1 MAHKKRCGAGF
12 SSVRKPHETAEREGI
27 FMETVSK
34 NKKFIEFIITTA
46 VIFLIG
52 LVFSFAGINAV
63 TGDHGF
69 PALITFI
76 LAFMPIIL
84 VMIGML
90 GFGLPGIRVAPAA
103 FVLAVLLSFTYFIN
117 KELGFGGEASAVWGQ
132 TYSGLKSAFFIV
144 GLIFF
149 SFLILDMMQHSGAM
163 DIVKNAI
170 ATISPDRR
178 VQLILI
184 GLFVPIFMEG
194 AAGAGTPAA
203 IAGPFLVGLGFDP
216 VLAVV
221 VALMSDGVCT
231 SFGGS
236 GLTTMGGGADLVSA
250 GVSTTD
256 LNFAA
261 AGMFHMIGILVM
273 PFLILFL
280 AYGKKA
286 FKGKGIVAYALYS
299 GICGGLLMFL
309 FSNIIGGF
317 VTDMGVGVV
326 GIIFAVIGT
335 KIFKIETPEEYFYQ
349 VEKKDEKPK
358 YSVVQALSPYI
369 FILVMFPIILTG
381 SKYIFLTNPDGSKIA
396 LWNWISGKVT
406 YNGWIDILLF
416 IVSILSIFSLRYGF
430 KTYCWSFKR
439 SLRRVLTV
447 FIIMASLYSVANIMK
462 ITYDNATSMSMIKI
476 LAYDISNVAGVLY
489 PAAAVLIGAIGAFIT
504 GTNLGANQLFA
515 TMHMAAAENIGINQI
530 MTFASNNAGGSLG
543 NMICPNNVTAA
554 CATVGLI
561 GQENKVMRRVVVM
574 FIITCLLY
582 MVLSLLYVYVI
593 FPNVMVDSVHLF

>member
-1 MAHKKRCGAGF
+1 MPDLRLC
-12 SSVRKPHETAEREGI
+12 RTCRLYLQRTQERGVYF
-27 FMETVSK
+27 FMESS
-34 NKKFIEFIITTA
+34 NKRFIGFIITTA

-52 LVFSFAGINAV
+52 LIFSFAGINGV
-63 TGDHGF
+63 TGTQGF
-69 PALITFI
+69 AALITFI

-90 GFGLPGIRVAPAA
+90 GFSLPGIKVAPAA
-103 FVLAVLLSFTYFIN
+103 FVLAVLLSFTYFMN
-117 KELGFGGEASAVWGQ
+117 NELGFSGEASAVWAQ
-132 TYSGLKSAFFIV
+132 TYSGLKSAFFIM

-149 SFLILDMMQHSGAM
+149 SFLILDMMQNSGAM
-163 DIVKNAI
+163 DVVKNAI

-286 FKGKGIVAYALYS
+286 FKGKGIIAYALYS
-299 GICGGLLMFL
+299 GIFGALLMFV
-309 FSNIIGGF
+309 FSNFIGGF

-326 GIIFAVIGT
+326 GIIAAVIGT
-335 KIFKIETPEEYFYQ
+335 KIIKIETPQEYFYQ
-349 VEKKDEKPK
+349 VEKKEEKQK
-358 YSVVQALSPYI
+358 YGVAQALSPYI
-369 FILVMFPIILTG
+369 FILVIFPIVLTG
-381 SKYIFLTNPDGSKIA
+381 SKYIFVTNPDGSQIA

-416 IVSILSIFSLRYGF
+416 IVSILSVFSLKYGF
-430 KTYCWSFKR
+430 KTYWWSFKR
-439 SLRRVLTV
+439 SLRKIVAV

-462 ITYDNATSMSMIKI
+462 ITYDNASGMSMIKI
-476 LAYDISNVAGVLY
+476 LAYDISNAAGVLY

-515 TMHMAAAENIGINQI
+515 TMHIAAAENLGINQI

-554 CATVGLI
+554 CATVGLM
-561 GQENKVMRRVVVM
+561 GEENKVMRRVVVM
-574 FIITCLLY
+574 FIITCILY

-593 FPNVMVDSVHLF
+593 FPNVMVDSGHLF

>member
-1 MAHKKRCGAGF
+1 MAQIIRRCDAGF
-12 SSVRKPHETAEREGI
+12 ASAECAGERI
-27 FMETVSK
+27 LNMDSAK
-34 NKKFIEFIITTA
+34 NKKFIEFIVTTA
-46 VIFLIG
+46 VIFLNG
-52 LVFSFAGINAV
+52 LAFSFAGINAV
-63 TGDHGF
+63 TGTKGF

-90 GFGLPGIRVAPAA
+90 GFGLPGLKVAPAA
-103 FVLAVLLSFTYFIN
+103 FVLAVLLSFTYFMN
-117 KELGFGGEASAVWGQ
+117 SELGFGGEASAVWAQ
-132 TYSGLKSAFFIV
+132 TWSGLKSAFYIV

-149 SFLILDMMQHSGAM
+149 SFLILDMMQNSGAM
-163 DIVKNAI
+163 EVVKNAI
-170 ATISPDRR
+170 AAISPDRR

-250 GVSTTD
+250 GVSTVE
-256 LNFAA
+256 LNFSA

-273 PFLILFL
+273 PFLILYL
-280 AYGKKA
+280 AYGKNA
-286 FKGKGIVAYALYS
+286 FKGKGIAAYALFS
-299 GICGGLLMFL
+299 GVCGAILMFI
-309 FSNIIGGF
+309 FSNYIGGF

-326 GIIFAVIGT
+326 GIIAAIIGT
-335 KIFKIETPEEYFYQ
+335 KLIRIDTPEEYFYQ
-349 VEKKDEKPK
+349 VQKKEEKAK

-381 SKYIFLTNPDGSKIA
+381 SKYIFLSNPDGSQIA
-396 LWNWISGKVT
+396 LWNWIVGKVT

-416 IVSILSIFSLRYGF
+416 IVSIMSVFSLRYGF
-430 KTYCWSFKR
+430 KAYWWSFKR
-439 SLRRVLTV
+439 SLRKILAV

-462 ITYDNATSMSMIKI
+462 ITYDNASGMSMIKI

-554 CATVGLI
+554 CATVGLM

-574 FIITCLLY
+574 FLITCALY
-582 MVLSLLYVYVI
+582 MVLSMIYVYVI
-593 FPNVMVDSVHLF
+593 FPGVTVNSGHLF